1 MTCTQ
6 ARIAPGI
13 LFLILFFQLNVP
25 AQAQDGPREAD
36 ISAIK
41 QVVAG
46 YTEAFNHHDA
56 HATAM
61 LFDKDADFT
70 NLRGTTRHG
79 QSEIEQFFGTLYSGI
94 LKNAHRT
101 ETVKNIRFLSPEIA
115 MVDDLWEITGAKTP
129 DGADNPD
136 RKGLF
141 AWVLT
146 KAGGQWQISV
156 FHEVEFPK

>member
-6 ARIAPGI
+6 ARIAPVL
-13 LFLILFFQLNVP
+13 LFLITFFYGSVP
-25 AQAQDGPREAD
+25 AKAQSPSRNRDE
-36 ISAIK
+36 SAIRE
-41 QVVAG
+41 VVAG

-61 LFDKDADFT
+61 LFAEAADFT

-79 QSEIEQFFGTLYSGI
+79 RNDIEQFFGTLYSGI

-101 ETVKNIRFLSPEIA
+101 ETVKNIRFLSPGIA
-115 MVDDLWEITGAKTP
+115 VVDDLWGITGSKAP

-141 AWVLT
+141 AWILT
-146 KAGGQWQISV
+146 KSGGHWRILV